1 MLKDTPLL
9 SNKPVIYAANLSEA
23 DFTGD
28 INSNKEYQAVCAI
41 AKEENAEVLP
51 ICAQIEAEISGMSDE
66 DKELFLA
73 DMHLESSGLAR
84 IIKTGYHLLGL
95 ISYLTAGPQEVR
107 AWTITRGTKAPQAA
121 GKIHTDFEKG
131 FIRAEIVAFDDLMK
145 CGSMAAAKEKLKR
158 SLGSFAVPLLSI
170 LLAFL
175 IGGIIMAALGA
186 DPFTAVKFLFQGA
199 FGSRANIGTTL
210 NKATPLMFTALCA
223 CFAYK
228 CGVFNLGGEGQFLMG
243 SIAAFL
249 TAYFSGLTG
258 FAGILLALLAGT
270 LAGGIWGLIPG
281 VLKITRG
288 QNEMIIS
295 IMLNYVATLFMG
307 VLYTSWIRDENI
319 PQTPAVSKL
328 VQLPRVISG
337 MRFTWGFVLALVV
350 GLVMYYV
357 LFWTSGGFKLRA
369 VGYNMTASR
378 FNGIPVKRYI
388 LTSFI
393 ISGAIAGLGGGA
405 ELLGTQFRLING
417 FGAGY
422 GFDGVAMALI
432 GQLHPIATVI
442 VALFFAALRVGSTTM
457 QAATGVPT
465 SVSDI
470 IQALVIV
477 FSVAGM
483 ALTKLP
489 EFESWKSRLFS
500 GKRKAGDK

>member
-1 MLKDTPLL
+1 M
-9 SNKPVIYAANLSEA
+9 
-23 DFTGD
+23 
-28 INSNKEYQAVCAI
+28 
-41 AKEENAEVLP
+41 
-51 ICAQIEAEISGMSDE
+51 
-66 DKELFLA
+66 
-73 DMHLESSGLAR
+73 
-84 IIKTGYHLLGL
+84 
-95 ISYLTAGPQEVR
+95 
-107 AWTITRGTKAPQAA
+107 
-121 GKIHTDFEKG
+121 
-131 FIRAEIVAFDDLMK
+131 
-145 CGSMAAAKEKLKR
+145 EKLKR
-158 SLGSFAVPLLSI
+158 SLSSFAVPLLSI

-186 DPFTAVKFLFQGA
+186 DPFAALKYLFQGA

-210 NKATPLMFTALCA
+210 SKSTPLMFTALCA

-243 SIAAFL
+243 AMAAFL

-258 FAGILLALLAGT
+258 FVGILLALLAGT
-270 LAGGIWGLIPG
+270 LAGGIWGMIPG
-281 VLKITRG
+281 LLKIGRG

-319 PQTPAVSKL
+319 PQTPAISKL
-328 VQLPRVISG
+328 VQLPRVISN

-350 GLVMYYV
+350 GLVLYYV

-489 EFESWKSRLFS
+489 EFESWKNRLFS
-500 GKRKAGDK
+500 KRKRKAGDK

>member
-1 MLKDTPLL
+1 M
-9 SNKPVIYAANLSEA
+9 
-23 DFTGD
+23 
-28 INSNKEYQAVCAI
+28 
-41 AKEENAEVLP
+41 
-51 ICAQIEAEISGMSDE
+51 
-66 DKELFLA
+66 
-73 DMHLESSGLAR
+73 
-84 IIKTGYHLLGL
+84 
-95 ISYLTAGPQEVR
+95 
-107 AWTITRGTKAPQAA
+107 
-121 GKIHTDFEKG
+121 
-131 FIRAEIVAFDDLMK
+131 
-145 CGSMAAAKEKLKR
+145 EKLKR
-158 SLGSFAVPLLSI
+158 SLSSFAVPLLSI

-175 IGGIIMAALGA
+175 VGGIIMAALGA
-186 DPFTAVKFLFQGA
+186 DPFAALKYLFQGA

-210 NKATPLMFTALCA
+210 SKSTPLMFTALCA

-243 SIAAFL
+243 AMAAFL

-270 LAGGIWGLIPG
+270 LAGGLWGLVPG
-281 VLKITRG
+281 ILKVTRG

-319 PQTPAVSKL
+319 PQTPAISKL
-328 VQLPRVISG
+328 VQLPRVISN
-337 MRFTWGFVLALVV
+337 MRFTWGFVIALVV

-477 FSVAGM
+477 FTVAGLAM
-483 ALTKLP
+483 VKLP
-489 EFESWKSRLFS
+489 QFKAFL
-500 GKRKAGDK
+500 GKLTDRNRKEAA

>member
-1 MLKDTPLL
+1 M
-9 SNKPVIYAANLSEA
+9 
-23 DFTGD
+23 
-28 INSNKEYQAVCAI
+28 
-41 AKEENAEVLP
+41 
-51 ICAQIEAEISGMSDE
+51 
-66 DKELFLA
+66 
-73 DMHLESSGLAR
+73 
-84 IIKTGYHLLGL
+84 
-95 ISYLTAGPQEVR
+95 
-107 AWTITRGTKAPQAA
+107 
-121 GKIHTDFEKG
+121 
-131 FIRAEIVAFDDLMK
+131 
-145 CGSMAAAKEKLKR
+145 EKLKR
-158 SLGSFAVPLLSI
+158 SLGSFVVPLLSI
-170 LLAFL
+170 LLAFI

-186 DPFTAVKFLFQGA
+186 DPFAAVKYLFQGA
-199 FGSRANIGTTL
+199 FGSKGNIGTTL
-210 NKATPLMFTALCA
+210 TKATPLMFTSLCA

-249 TAYFSGLTG
+249 TAYFTGATG
-258 FAGILLALLAGT
+258 FVGIVLALLAGT
-270 LAGGIWGLIPG
+270 LAGGIWGMIPG

-307 VLYTSWIRDENI
+307 VLYTNWIRDASV
-319 PQTPAVSKL
+319 PQTPAVDDL
-328 VQLPRVISG
+328 VKLPRVIQG
-337 MRFTWGFVLALVV
+337 MRFTWGFVIAVVV
-350 GLVMYYV
+350 GLLLYYV
-357 LFWTSGGFKLRA
+357 LFWTSSGFKLRA

-378 FNGIPVKRYI
+378 FNGIHVKRCM
-388 LTSFI
+388 LASFI
-393 ISGAIAGLGGGA
+393 VSGAIAGLGGGA

-432 GQLHPIATVI
+432 GQLHPIATMV
-442 VALFFAALRVGSTTM
+442 VALFFAVLRVGSTTM

-489 EFESWKSRLFS
+489 EFQAWKDRVFS
-500 GKRKAGDK
+500 KRKAGDKEWIGSPACFWPPFGWPFRCCSSPWRSCTASAPVW

>member
-1 MLKDTPLL
+1 M
-9 SNKPVIYAANLSEA
+9 
-23 DFTGD
+23 
-28 INSNKEYQAVCAI
+28 
-41 AKEENAEVLP
+41 
-51 ICAQIEAEISGMSDE
+51 
-66 DKELFLA
+66 
-73 DMHLESSGLAR
+73 
-84 IIKTGYHLLGL
+84 
-95 ISYLTAGPQEVR
+95 
-107 AWTITRGTKAPQAA
+107 
-121 GKIHTDFEKG
+121 
-131 FIRAEIVAFDDLMK
+131 
-145 CGSMAAAKEKLKR
+145 EKLKKAFGAF
-158 SLGSFAVPLLSI
+158 LVPLLSI

-186 DPFTAVKFLFQGA
+186 DPFQAVKFLFQGA
-199 FGSRANIGTTL
+199 FGSKAGIGTTL
-210 NKATPLMFTALCA
+210 TKATPLMFTALCA

-243 SIAAFL
+243 SMAAFL
-249 TAYFSGLTG
+249 TCYFTGLTG
-258 FAGILLALLAGT
+258 VAGIVLALLAGA
-270 LAGGIWGLIPG
+270 LAGGIWGMIPG

-307 VLYTSWIRDENI
+307 VIYTSWIRDASV
-319 PQTPAVSKL
+319 PQTPAIADAVH
-328 VQLPRVISG
+328 LPRIISG
-337 MRFTWGFVLALVV
+337 MRFTWGLVIAVAV
-350 GLVMYYV
+350 GLILYYV
-357 LFWTSGGFKLRA
+357 LFWTSAGFRLRA

-378 FNGIPVKRYI
+378 FNGIPVKRYM
-388 LTSFI
+388 LASFI
-393 ISGAIAGLGGGA
+393 ISGAIAGLGGSA

-432 GQLHPIATVI
+432 GQLHPLATMV
-442 VALFFAALRVGSTTM
+442 VALFFAVLRVGSTTM

-489 EFESWKSRLFS
+489 EFEAWKNRIF
-500 GKRKAGDK
+500 GKRKAGEA